1 MSTLALDSI
10 LPADVRARGILK
22 NYPKDNVIHHQGDS
36 RLHVCYIL
44 SGRVF
49 ATSINLEG
57 EETWVSEF
65 TAGQFMGSDSLFDAE
80 PSNYQLV
87 AKTPIT
93 GLLYPRENFLSLMNA
108 YPELNNMVIADLA
121 RQISNFTTQTL
132 EANSLS
138 VHGRI
143 AAELKRAAKP
153 IGRDPGTYI
162 IRPTPVF
169 SELAQRMGSSR
180 ETVSRSVSKMVK
192 KGILERRTG
201 ALIVPDIDRIDA
213 EIM

>member
-1 MSTLALDSI
+1 MGAPALDSI
-10 LPADVRARGILK
+10 LPIGVRSEGVVK
-22 NYPKDNVIHHQGDS
+22 NYPKDSILHHQGDS

-44 SGRVF
+44 SGRAF
-49 ATSINLEG
+49 ATSINVDG
-57 EETWVSEF
+57 EETWVAEF
-65 TAGQFMGSDSLFDAE
+65 TAGQFMGSDSLFDAA

-93 GLLYPRENFLSLMNA
+93 GLLYPRENFLKLMNGF
-108 YPELNNMVIADLA
+108 PELNNMVIADLA
-121 RQISNFTTQTL
+121 RQISSFTIQTL

-143 AAELKRAAKP
+143 AAELKRQAKP
-153 IGRDPGTYI
+153 IGRDPGTFI

-192 KGILERRTG
+192 RGVLERRTG
-201 ALIVPDIDRIDA
+201 ALTVPNLERLDA

>member
-1 MSTLALDSI
+1 MSALALKTI
-10 LPADVRARGILK
+10 LPSDVRDQGIVK
-22 NYPKDNVIHHQGDS
+22 HYPKDNILHHQGDG

-49 ATSINLEG
+49 ATSINVDG

-65 TAGQFMGSDSLFDAE
+65 TAGQFLGSDSLFDTE
-80 PSNYQLV
+80 PSNFQLV

-93 GLLYPRENFLSLMNA
+93 GLLYPRESFLTLMNRF
-108 YPELNNMVIADLA
+108 PELNNMVIADLA

-132 EANSLS
+132 ESNSLS

-143 AAELKRAAKP
+143 ASELKRQAKP
-153 IGRDPGTYI
+153 IGREPGTFI

-192 KGILERRTG
+192 NGILERRTG
-201 ALIVPDIDRIDA
+201 ALIVPKIERLDD
-213 EIM
+213 EIQ

>member
-1 MSTLALDSI
+1 M
-10 LPADVRARGILK
+10 
-22 NYPKDNVIHHQGDS
+22 HHQGD
-36 RLHVCYIL
+36 RRQHVCYVL

-49 ATSINLEG
+49 ATSINFEG

-65 TAGQFMGSDSLFDAE
+65 TAGQFMGADSLFDAE
-80 PSNYQLV
+80 PSNFQLV

-93 GLLYPRENFLSLMNA
+93 GLLYPRENFLSLMNRF
-108 YPELNNMVIADLA
+108 PELNNMVIADLA
-121 RQISNFTTQTL
+121 RQISNFTVQTL
-132 EANSLS
+132 EANSMS

-143 AAELKRAAKP
+143 ASELKRQAKP
-153 IGRDPGTYI
+153 IGRDPGTFI

-169 SELAQRMGSSR
+169 SELAQRLGSSR

-201 ALIVPDIDRIDA
+201 ALVVPNLEMLEG
-213 EIM
+213 EIQ

>member
-1 MSTLALDSI
+1 MSAIALDSI
-10 LPADVRARGILK
+10 LPSDVRAQGIVK
-22 NYPKDNVIHHQGDS
+22 NYAKDSVLHHQGDS

-44 SGRVF
+44 TGRVF
-49 ATSINLEG
+49 ATSINVDG
-57 EETWVSEF
+57 EETFVSEF
-65 TAGQFMGSDSLFDAE
+65 TAGQFLGSDCLFDTE

-93 GLLYPRENFLSLMNA
+93 GLLYPRENFLSLMNRF
-108 YPELNNMVIADLA
+108 PDLNNMVIADLA

-132 EANSLS
+132 ESNSLS

-143 AAELKRAAKP
+143 ASELKRQTKP
-153 IGRDPGTYI
+153 IGRDPGTFI

-201 ALIVPDIDRIDA
+201 ALIVPNLDRLDA
-213 EIM
+213 EIQ